1 MLRLSGSSTE
11 YPRNQCACVRSIQL
25 YRNSTLRCLMC
36 ACLCLYAVAGNADMP
51 AAGMWGIGCLF
62 DEGCWQYCLLAG
74 YGSY

>member
-1 MLRLSGSSTE
+1 
-11 YPRNQCACVRSIQL
+11 
-25 YRNSTLRCLMC
+25 
-36 ACLCLYAVAGNADMP
+36 VAGNADMP